1 MGRLADG
8 SRSRDGFRPSP
19 VVPLPEQI
27 RQQLVD
33 AVARGDLRPG
43 DRLPGEAALAPQF
56 GASTAEVRAGLNAL
70 MAMGLVEIVR
80 GRNGGVRIAQPKPD
94 LLQRTLHDGLSV
106 LADMAG
112 GAIDCRS
119 GARRESAMQ

>member
-1 MGRLADG
+1 MGRLADRSG
-8 SRSRDGFRPSP
+8 SRDGFRPSP

-80 GRNGGVRIAQPKPD
+80 GRNGGGGLAPPQPRPPPPAPA
-94 LLQRTLHDGLSV
+94 HGP
-106 LADMAG
+106 
-112 GAIDCRS
+112 
-119 GARRESAMQ
+119 SAPP